1 MAIGLG
7 GSVFLWSA
15 CDGSV
20 QQLLELS
27 SETDYISS
35 VSWAGNGK
43 YLAVGT
49 SDAAIQVMTATA
61 IHFKTNALCLSV
73 SPSFSSAL
81 LSCGMLRKR
90 SECV

>member
-15 CDGSV
+15 SDGSV

-27 SETDYISS
+27 SETDYVSS

-61 IHFKTNALCLSV
+61 THFKMNALCLSV

>member
-7 GSVFLWSA
+7 GSVFLWDA
-15 CDGSV
+15 TDGSV

-43 YLAVGT
+43 YLAIGT
-49 SDAAIQVMTATA
+49 SDAAIQVTD
-61 IHFKTNALCLSV
+61 
-73 SPSFSSAL
+73 SA
-81 LSCGMLRKR
+81 SI
-90 SECV
+90 S